1 MKRLLLIIVISA
13 TFLFTLSA
21 KGLTDELLNYKIY
34 YRLGFLQ
41 KQAGRAT
48 LCLSPDGDYYK
59 AALYARTEPWADH
72 FYTVRDTLLSTFSPV
87 TFQPTEYHRIAHEN
101 SWYGHDIVKF
111 SYIDDNVVGSCQRLS
126 KGKKDK
132 EVKETSLTLT
142 AQGTTVDLLSAF
154 YFIRGIDF
162 QNEQEGASWV
172 LNIFSG
178 KRKELLTI
186 NYLGKKKIKIGK
198 KNVDSYNISF
208 KFTSEGGKQT
218 SDPIKAWL
226 STDSNKIPLK
236 IEGKLSI
243 GKILCVYSE

>member
-1 MKRLLLIIVISA
+1 MKRLVWIVA
-13 TFLFTLSA
+13 FLAVSLVTLTA
-21 KGLTDELLNYKIY
+21 KKLSDESLNYKIY

-48 LCLSPDGDYYK
+48 LCLSSEGDFYN

-72 FYTVRDTLLSTFSPV
+72 FYTVRDTLLSTFS
-87 TFQPTEYHRIAHEN
+87 TTTLQPTEYHRIAHEN

-111 SYIDDNVVGSCQRLS
+111 SYYEDNVVGDCQRLS

-132 EVKETSLTLT
+132 EVKETNITLK

-154 YFIRGIDF
+154 YFIRDIDF
-162 QNEQEGASWV
+162 QNVKEGTSWV

-186 NYLGKKKIKIGK
+186 NYFGKEEIKIGK
-198 KNVDSYNISF
+198 KKFDSYGISF
-208 KFTSEGGKQT
+208 KFTQEGGKET

-226 STDSNKIPLK
+226 SADSDKIPLK
-236 IEGKLSI
+236 IEGKLAI
-243 GKILCVYSE
+243 GKILCVYNE